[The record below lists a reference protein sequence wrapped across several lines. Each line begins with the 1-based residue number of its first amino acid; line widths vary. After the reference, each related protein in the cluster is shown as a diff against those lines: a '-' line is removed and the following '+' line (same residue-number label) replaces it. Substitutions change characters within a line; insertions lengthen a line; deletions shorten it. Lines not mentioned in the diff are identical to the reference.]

1 MLQLGERRTEQI
13 HTAHTVDEN
22 GGGRGSGI
30 PGQVFILRRLLLL
43 LLLRLRRLRLLRL
56 LRLLLLR
63 LILLLLPLLQHT
75 RPEHVQGHTRR
86 MMVISRLRLV
96 RARSYVV
103 PALLRPAGD

>member
-30 PGQVFILRRLLLL
+30 PGQVFILRRLL